1 MNVIGSDAKILGY
14 MDGTDFVEG
23 LGQQWNGVPI
33 YPSPRSVLANATCS
47 KNCGVVEIS
56 IQFSQVM
63 SSGTAEYFSDI
74 DIKDVEAKNEKYW
87 AWQQANLEGWK
98 AHREML
104 KARIKDFDKRISDKE
119 RELAHV

>member
-1 MNVIGSDAKILGY
+1 MNVIGADTKILGY

-33 YPSPRSVLANATCS
+33 YPSARSVIANSTCN

-56 IQFSQVM
+56 IQFSQVI
-63 SSGTAEYFSDI
+63 SSGTSGYFSDI
-74 DIKDVEAKNEKYW
+74 NITDVESKNEKYW
-87 AWQQANLEGWK
+87 AWQRANLEGWK

-104 KARIKDFDKRISDKE
+104 KARIKEFDKRISDKE
-119 RELAHV
+119 LELKNA